1 MNFGTFAVRLPCA
14 SVLFDVLNRKKAALP
29 ALYASI
35 GALHVAKDVAD
46 GVLDA
51 CEDVVK
57 GADYITTKGL
67 IPLAE
72 DALAAAQKAGDAA
85 FATAQGALKVAD
97 KVTGEALMLVQKTL
111 DEVKKGGDSVFRAAE
126 SAMNQFIEVQK
137 AVLDAAQKAIDDL
150 VKSVEWLAY
159 QVASGALDV
168 AKHATAAVDMAEK
181 ALSAVQSDVDAV
193 SNISEDVIDNLENI
207 FDIKKIELDGT
218 LTGLLG
224 QSDQHFTALIK
235 GKVASGSFKFK
246 NVSLNLNSIGDFIHD
261 IFKEYV

>member
-1 MNFGTFAVRLPCA
+1 M
-14 SVLFDVLNRKKAALP
+14 
-29 ALYASI
+29 
-35 GALHVAKDVAD
+35 
-46 GVLDA
+46 
-51 CEDVVK
+51 K

-85 FATAQGALKVAD
+85 FATAQGALEAAD
-97 KVTGEALMLVQKTL
+97 KVTGEALTLVQKTL

-126 SAMNQFIEVQK
+126 SAMNDFIEVQK

-159 QVASGALDV
+159 QTASGALDV
-168 AKHATAAVDMAEK
+168 AKHATVAIDMAEK

-193 SNISEDVIDNLENI
+193 SKISEDVIDNLTST
-207 FDIKKIELDGT
+207 FDIDKIELDGT

-224 QSDQHFTALIK
+224 QSGQHFTASIE
-235 GKVASGSFKFK
+235 GTVAGVSSTFD
-246 NVSLNLNSIGDFIHD
+246 NVNLNLNSVGDFIHD
-261 IFKEYV
+261 IFEEYV